1 MCFTKKKQPERV
13 DFFSEGA
20 RKMPRRTAEPGEVT
34 YRDPGVKVCTRGCAS
49 KRPARSRVPEHP
61 LEVARFE
68 RSNIVY
74 QPSRDLPAMGWIQ
87 NCLFCA
93 SPTTSLIEVGD
104 RKGYCCGRCARAFS
118 ESDKTLAVCTVAGR
132 RP

>member
-1 MCFTKKKQPERV
+1 MCFTRKKQPERV

-20 RKMPRRTAEPGEVT
+20 RKMPRRTTESSEGT
-34 YRDPGVKVCTRGCAS
+34 YRDPGVKVSTRGGAS
-49 KRPARSRVPEHP
+49 KRAARSRVPEHP

-87 NCLFCA
+87 NCLFCD
-93 SPTTSLIEVGD
+93 SPTTCFVEVGVM
-104 RKGYCCGRCARAFS
+104 KGYCCGKCAKAFS
-118 ESDKTLAVCTVAGR
+118 ESDKTLAVCAVAGR